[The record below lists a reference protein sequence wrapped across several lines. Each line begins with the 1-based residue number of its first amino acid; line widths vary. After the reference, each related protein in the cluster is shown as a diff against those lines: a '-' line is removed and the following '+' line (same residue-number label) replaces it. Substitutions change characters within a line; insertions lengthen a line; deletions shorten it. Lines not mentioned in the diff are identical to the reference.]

1 MVKGLFVV
9 FEGFTASGKKSQIN
23 LLTERLQRDGREVV
37 RMTFP
42 NYETDIARLTKK
54 ADIDSFTRSLL
65 FAADRQHYQ
74 SRIKQLMEKNV
85 VILCDRYSYSNFAYQ
100 SVKGVPIEWLVE
112 LEKNVIK
119 PEIVFFIDVPT
130 SVSFSRVQQSN
141 IEDFTKT
148 EILERLQKEKENLEN
163 IRAAYLFLSK
173 SNFDRQTEWHVL
185 NGEMSELAL
194 HQQIWDVVAK
204 KL

>member
-1 MVKGLFVV
+1 MV
-9 FEGFTASGKKSQIN
+9 
-23 LLTERLQRDGREVV
+23 
-37 RMTFP
+37 
-42 NYETDIARLTKK
+42 
-54 ADIDSFTRSLL
+54 
-65 FAADRQHYQ
+65 
-74 SRIKQLMEKNV
+74 
-85 VILCDRYSYSNFAYQ
+85 LCDRYCYSNFAYQ
-100 SVKGVPIEWLVE
+100 SVKGIPLAWLVE

-148 EILERLQKEKENLEN
+148 EILERLQRERENLEN
-163 IRAAYLFLSK
+163 IRNAYLNLSRA
-173 SNFDRQTEWHVL
+173 NFDNQTEWHVL

-194 HQQIWDVVAK
+194 HQQIWEAVSK